1 MIVHEAPSL
10 IMSLLV
16 SLEHGVAWKTKQNKT
31 KETQLILI
39 PYSYVQ
45 PGTIMVADRGSDC
58 CV

>member
-16 SLEHGVAWKTKQNKT
+16 SLEHGVAWKNKT

-58 CV
+58 YV